1 MTQHHCGRFWTGN
14 GTRRQLLQASAL
26 GFGSLALS
34 SLLKPAAAADS
45 DSRSA
50 DPFAPKRTHYEP
62 QARSVIFLYMDGGVS
77 QVDSFDPKP
86 RLDQENGKPFPA
98 KTEPTQFNNIGN
110 TLASPWKFRNYG
122 ECGTPVSDLF
132 PNIAKHVDDMAVV
145 RSMVSNFPEH
155 TNANYFLH
163 TGHGQQGRPGVG
175 AWFGYGLGTECQD
188 LPHYVILNGGLIP
201 PGGLDNFG
209 SGFLPASYQGSV
221 FANSDPPVADIK
233 RREASQQLQ
242 RRKLDLIRQLDQKAL
257 PAYDYSDQVESA
269 IANYE
274 LAARMQ
280 LAVPELMDLSHE
292 TQQTQA
298 AYGLSDEF
306 RNTATFGRQCLI
318 ARRLVE
324 RGVRFIQLT
333 CPGGNGDRWDQH
345 SNLRDGHTK
354 NAKSVD
360 QPIAALLQDLKERG
374 LLETTLVVWT
384 GEFGRT
390 PFAQGSDGRD
400 HNQYGFSLWMA
411 GGGIQGGTIYGA
423 TDEFGYKAVENKV
436 EIHDLHAT
444 MLHLCGIDHER
455 LTYRFSGRDMRLTD
469 VHGHVVKD
477 ILRRPV

>member
-1 MTQHHCGRFWTGN
+1 MVQHHCGNYRKLN
-14 GTRRQLLQASAL
+14 GSRRDMLRNCAT
-26 GFGSLALS
+26 GFGSVALAG
-34 SLLKPAAAADS
+34 LLGESQSTATDNPL
-45 DSRSA
+45 
-50 DPFAPKRTHYEP
+50 APRKTHFDAK
-62 QARSVIFLYMDGGVS
+62 ARSVIFLYMDGGVS

-86 RLDQENGKPFPA
+86 RLDKDNGKPFPS
-98 KTEPTQFNNIGN
+98 KIEPTQFNNIGN
-110 TLASPWKFRNYG
+110 ILASPWKFKQYG
-122 ECGTPVSDLF
+122 ESGTPVSDLF
-132 PNIAKHVDDMAVV
+132 PHVAEHVDDMAVI
-145 RSMVSNFPEH
+145 RSMYSTFPEH

-163 TGHGQQGRPGVG
+163 SGHGQQGRPGMG

-221 FANSDPPVADIK
+221 FGNSDPPVADIR
-233 RREASQQLQ
+233 RREKTAERQ
-242 RRKLDLIRQLDQKAL
+242 RRKLDLIRKLDQKAL
-257 PAYDYSDQVESA
+257 ERYEYDDQVESA

-280 LAVPELMDLSHE
+280 MAVPELVDLSE
-292 TQQTQA
+292 ESKQTQD
-298 AYGLSDEF
+298 AYGMSADF
-306 RNTATFGRQCLI
+306 KNTQTFGRQCLI

-345 SNLRDGHTK
+345 QDLVDGHGK

-360 QPIAALLQDLKERG
+360 QPIGALLGDLKERG
-374 LLETTLVVWT
+374 LLDSTLVVWT

-390 PFAQGSDGRD
+390 PFAQGKDGRD
-400 HNQYGFSLWMA
+400 HNPQGFSMWMA
-411 GGGIQGGTIYGA
+411 GGGVKGGITYGA
-423 TDEFGYKAVENKV
+423 TDEFGYRAIENKV

-444 MLHLCGIDHER
+444 MLHLFGMDHER

-469 VHGHVVKD
+469 VHGHVMHD
-477 ILRRPV
+477 ILT

>member
-1 MTQHHCGRFWTGN
+1 MLSRCAT
-14 GTRRQLLQASAL
+14 
-26 GFGSLALS
+26 GFGSVALAG
-34 SLLKPAAAADS
+34 LLHDVQAAE
-45 DSRSA
+45 RSA
-50 DPFAPKRTHYEP
+50 DPFAPKTTHFDAT
-62 QARSVIFLYMDGGVS
+62 ARSVIFLYMDGGVS

-86 RLDQENGKPFPA
+86 RLDQDNGKPFPA
-98 KTEPTQFNNIGN
+98 RTEPTQFNNIGN
-110 TLASPWKFRNYG
+110 TLASPWKFRQYG
-122 ECGTPVSDLF
+122 ESGIPVSDLF
-132 PNIAKHVDDMAVV
+132 PHVAQHVDDLAVV

-163 TGHGQQGRPGVG
+163 TGHGQQGRPGMG
-175 AWFGYGLGTECQD
+175 AWFGYGLGTECRD

-201 PGGLDNFG
+201 PGGVDNFG
-209 SGFLPASYQGSV
+209 SGFLPASYQGSI
-221 FANSDPPVADIK
+221 FGNSDPPVADI
-233 RREASQQLQ
+233 RRHEASSELQ
-242 RRKLDLIRQLDQKAL
+242 RRKLDLIRQLDQRAL
-257 PAYDYSDQVESA
+257 ERYDHDDRIESA

-280 LAVPELMDLSHE
+280 LAVPDLMDLNSE
-292 TQQTQA
+292 SRVTQES
-298 AYGLSDEF
+298 YGLFDDF
-306 RNTATFGRQCLI
+306 PNTTTFGRQCLV

-345 SNLRDGHTK
+345 SNLKDGHSR

-360 QPIAALLQDLKERG
+360 QPIAALLADLKERG

-411 GGGIQGGTIYGA
+411 GGGVRGGTVYGA

-444 MLHLCGIDHER
+444 MLHLFGINHER

-469 VHGHVVKD
+469 VHGHVIQD
-477 ILRRPV
+477 ILA

>member
-1 MTQHHCGRFWTGN
+1 MPRHHCGRFLTPN
-14 GTRRQLLQASAL
+14 GTRRDMLSKLGS
-26 GFGSLALS
+26 GFGTLALS
-34 SLLKPAAAADS
+34 GLLHEVEGTKAQRKNSAANN
-45 DSRSA
+45 
-50 DPFAPKRTHYEP
+50 PTAPQKTHFDAK
-62 QARSVIFLYMDGGVS
+62 ARSVIFLYMDGGVS
-77 QVDSFDPKP
+77 HVDSFDPKP
-86 RLDQENGKPFPA
+86 RLKKDNGKPFA
-98 KTEPTQFNNIGN
+98 MQTEPTQFNNIGN
-110 TLASPWKFRNYG
+110 TLANLWEFNNYG

-132 PNIAKHVDDMAVV
+132 PHMAKHVDDMTVI

-163 TGHGQQGRPGVG
+163 TGHGQQGRPGMG
-175 AWFGYGLGTECQD
+175 AWFGYGLGTECRD

-233 RREASQQLQ
+233 RREATSELQQ
-242 RRKLDLIRQLDQKAL
+242 RKLDLIRRLDQNTL
-257 PAYDYSDQVESA
+257 QRYGHDDQIESA
-269 IANYE
+269 ITNYE

-280 LAVPELMDLSHE
+280 MAVPDLMDLTEE
-292 TQQTQA
+292 TQQTQD
-298 AYGLSDEF
+298 AYGMSDEF
-306 RNTATFGRQCLI
+306 RNTQTFGRQCLV

-345 SNLRDGHTK
+345 NNLLDGHSK

-360 QPIAALLQDLKERG
+360 KPIGALLADLKERG
-374 LLETTLVVWT
+374 LLDSTLVVWT

-390 PFAQGSDGRD
+390 PFAQGKNGRD
-400 HNQYGFSLWMA
+400 HNQYGFTTWMA
-411 GGGIQGGTIYGA
+411 GGGVKGGEIYGA
-423 TDEFGYKAVENKV
+423 TDEFGYKTVENKV

-444 MLHLCGIDHER
+444 MLHLFGMDHER

-469 VHGHVVKD
+469 VHGHVIHD
-477 ILRRPV
+477 ILT